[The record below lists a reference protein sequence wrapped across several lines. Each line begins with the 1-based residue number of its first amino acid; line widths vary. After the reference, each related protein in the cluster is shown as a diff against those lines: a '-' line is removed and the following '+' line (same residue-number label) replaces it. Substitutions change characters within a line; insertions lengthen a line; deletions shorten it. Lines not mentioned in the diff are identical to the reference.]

1 MTDTAIVTKVHDKDC
16 DICQHMSKHD
26 RATFES
32 FPEVN
37 YQEVYLE
44 EVLDNTNSAK
54 PLTLQRIY
62 QCLERHCLSPTY
74 EIDLPVYL
82 FLTKQGKYLGHLQGA
97 LSISELRDG
106 VKSNLNPQTSE

>member
-1 MTDTAIVTKVHDKDC
+1 
-16 DICQHMSKHD
+16 MSKHD

-37 YQEVYLE
+37 YQEIYLS
-44 EVLDNTNSAK
+44 EVLDNTNSAR

-62 QCLERHCLSPTY
+62 QCLERYCLTPTY

-82 FLTKQGKYLGHLQGA
+82 FLTRQGKYLGHLQGA
-97 LSISELRDG
+97 LTIPEIREG
-106 VKSNLNPQTSE
+106 VKSFLNTQISE

>member
-1 MTDTAIVTKVHDKDC
+1 MTDSVIVTKVHDKDC
-16 DICQHMSKHD
+16 DICLHMSKHD

-97 LSISELRDG
+97 LSIPELRDG